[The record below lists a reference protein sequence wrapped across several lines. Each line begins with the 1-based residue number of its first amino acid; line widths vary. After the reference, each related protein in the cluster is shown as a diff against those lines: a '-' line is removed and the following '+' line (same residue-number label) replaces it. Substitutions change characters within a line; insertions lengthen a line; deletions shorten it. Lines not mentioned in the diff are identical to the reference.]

1 MEEEF
6 VLELVYRLSRLPVSV
21 YTKDW
26 VLQSSFGTGEK
37 NKAAYDRQMFQKLQQ
52 RLEEEETDQAFL
64 PYHEQ
69 VPIGLYGCRRGGRI
83 YILGPFC
90 YGPLQ
95 TLEAG
100 RFLRRNRLE
109 EYPACRMEDARNVV
123 WFLLHS
129 EKGAAGRE
137 TEAAEENGREQ
148 KAAPGG
154 VTDQESMAEEV
165 WQMEAFHTYQ
175 EEEKLYT
182 CIREGDVDYLKMH
195 IDDIA
200 LPHPIILEDVK
211 KNEEYMMV
219 TGISLAARAAIEG
232 GISSK
237 EAFLYNDLF
246 LKRIA
251 ACRDIQ
257 AMHVVQG
264 ECYLQF
270 ARIVRDR
277 KRKDSALNR
286 HVEECKRAIV
296 TRRFERISIDE
307 LAADVGISKEYCRNF
322 LNSMKGFL
330 SPSISSTR
338 SWRRPAIC
346 CASLTGKS
354 ARSPIIC
361 TLAASAISALCS
373 GGKKGS
379 RRQRTG
385 RSSSGRS
392 TDRSYSLHSLHYIL
406 YFISCF
412 VKKHPDL

>member
-1 MEEEF
+1 M
-6 VLELVYRLSRLPVSV
+6 ELVYRLSRLPVSV

-26 VLQSSFGTGEK
+26 VLQSSFGKGEK
-37 NKAAYDRQMFQKLQQ
+37 AGAAYDRQMFQKLQQ
-52 RLEEEETDQAFL
+52 RLEEKETDQAFL

-129 EKGAAGRE
+129 EKEAAGRE
-137 TEAAEENGREQ
+137 TEAAEENGREE
-148 KAAPGG
+148 KAAPCG

-165 WQMEAFHTYQ
+165 WQMEAFQQNHTYH

-182 CIREGDVDYLKMH
+182 FIREGDVDYLKKH

-211 KNEEYMMV
+211 KSEEYMMV

-257 AMHVVQG
+257 AMHAVLG
-264 ECYLQF
+264 EGYLQF

-277 KRKDSALNR
+277 KRKGSALNR
-286 HVEECKRAIV
+286 HVEE
-296 TRRFERISIDE
+296 
-307 LAADVGISKEYCRNF
+307 
-322 LNSMKGFL
+322 
-330 SPSISSTR
+330 
-338 SWRRPAIC
+338 
-346 CASLTGKS
+346 
-354 ARSPIIC
+354 
-361 TLAASAISALCS
+361 
-373 GGKKGS
+373 
-379 RRQRTG
+379 
-385 RSSSGRS
+385 
-392 TDRSYSLHSLHYIL
+392 
-406 YFISCF
+406 
-412 VKKHPDL
+412 

>member
-52 RLEEEETDQAFL
+52 RLEEKETDQAFL

-137 TEAAEENGREQ
+137 TEAAEENGREE
-148 KAAPGG
+148 KAVLCG

-165 WQMEAFHTYQ
+165 WQMEAFQQNHTYQ
-175 EEEKLYT
+175 EEEKLYN
-182 CIREGDVDYLKMH
+182 CIREGDVDYLKEH

-257 AMHVVQG
+257 AMHVVQS

-277 KRKDSALNR
+277 KRKESALNR

-307 LAADVGISKEYCRNF
+307 LAADVGVSKEYLQKLFKQYEGIPITEYIIEKKLEAACNMLRF
-322 LNSMKGFL
+322 SDRK
-330 SPSISSTR
+330 ISEIADHLHFGSV
-338 SWRRPAIC
+338 SHFSLVFRR
-346 CASLTGKS
+346 
-354 ARSPIIC
+354 
-361 TLAASAISALCS
+361 
-373 GGKKGS
+373 KKGQS
-379 RRQRTG
+379 PTAYRRKQQRT
-385 RSSSGRS
+385 
-392 TDRSYSLHSLHYIL
+392 L
-406 YFISCF
+406 Y
-412 VKKHPDL
+412 